1 MSAELPASNPFRRRI
16 YAALPSAMSERPS
29 ANSQISADYA
39 EPQTDPVGGEGT
51 GVLKKITKK
60 VRVHSPPPPSLSSP
74 TISDSSSTVGNEIYN
89 TSGRPTKSAIP
100 REEDPFENATADTSD
115 DEETSRLGRVPANP
129 FSKTLETME
138 NPGRGTGT
146 VPPRKASNAGRAS
159 MDVDA
164 FKRLLMTGNSG
175 LATPPT
181 QTGAQAHVAHALG
194 NGGSSTDTTSLCRQS
209 VFEAIQE
216 PLTESPRT
224 SHEISEPDDDRRGL
238 VAEMSHS
245 SAGRKKPPP
254 PSSRHGKMI
263 NMELK
268 NENTPIST
276 QSPPTSGSI
285 TSQHYISSSQ
295 HSQTDLNK
303 PLPPAPNRA
312 SHDSERES
320 IFDKESAGKTPE
332 PPSPSP
338 SLRYKT
344 PPAPPLTR
352 RHSQKMAESKLRRAG
367 STRLSPNPE
376 EEPPRV
382 PSSGSENRRKSSESA
397 RAPPP
402 PPSRRLGSLRV
413 SPKTCVNS
421 PSTVSLP
428 APPPAR
434 RSSRSL
440 TGGRPSS
447 VYSLDLSST
456 NKRSSVV
463 APPPPPPRHHGTS
476 PESQLFGDS
485 QRRSGEYHRSTEVT
499 RPGSSSSSSL
509 LHENLH
515 EEPVQIP
522 AQASKLD
529 VLADLSKLQRE
540 IDALRT
546 QSVKRIT

>member
-1 MSAELPASNPFRRRI
+1 MSAELPASNPFRRRT

-29 ANSQISADYA
+29 ANSQISANYA

-51 GVLKKITKK
+51 GVLTKITKK

-74 TISDSSSTVGNEIYN
+74 AISDSSSTVGDKIYN
-89 TSGRPTKSAIP
+89 TSDRPTRPALP

-115 DEETSRLGRVPANP
+115 DEETSRLDRVPANP

-146 VPPRKASNAGRAS
+146 VPPTKISNAGRAS

-181 QTGAQAHVAHALG
+181 QTAG
-194 NGGSSTDTTSLCRQS
+194 NGGSSTDTTSICRQS
-209 VFEAIQE
+209 VFEAVQE
-216 PLTESPRT
+216 PFPESPHT
-224 SHEISEPDDDRRGL
+224 PHEISEPDDDQRGL

-254 PSSRHGKMI
+254 PCSRHGKLI
-263 NMELK
+263 NMELE

-276 QSPPTSGSI
+276 QSPPKSGSI
-285 TSQHYISSSQ
+285 TSQHYFSSSQ

-367 STRLSPNPE
+367 STRLSPNLE
-376 EEPPRV
+376 EEPPKV

-402 PPSRRLGSLRV
+402 PPSRRSGSVRV
-413 SPKTCVNS
+413 SSKTGVNS

-434 RSSRSL
+434 RSSRSFA
-440 TGGRPSS
+440 GGRPSS

-463 APPPPPPRHHGTS
+463 APPPPPPRYHGTS
-476 PESQLFGDS
+476 PESQLSGDS
-485 QRRSGEYHRSTEVT
+485 QRRSGEYHRSMEVT

-515 EEPVQIP
+515 EEPVHIS
-522 AQASKLD
+522 ANASKLD